1 MQLLSVADGRP
12 TIGRVADAIGG
23 TDSMYRSG
31 TLNAA
36 E

>member
-12 TIGRVADAIGG
+12 TIARVADAIGG
-23 TDSMYRSG
+23 TDSMYRFS
-31 TLNAA
+31 TLNVA